1 MTSDE
6 VIAAALHSLA
16 GIKHAHADAIRL
28 VPKQAGLYA
37 FYGDGRAWAELKLS
51 PALDGQPLYIGKAE
65 RSLNGRDVGTH
76 FALTAVPR
84 NLAKPDGSAQLRT
97 GHCQRGPLE
106 PLHGAAP
113 VVSDLEQT

>member
-16 GIKHAHADAIRL
+16 GIRHAHADAIRL

-51 PALDGQPLYIGKAE
+51 PAFDSQPLYVGKAE
-65 RSLNGRDVGTH
+65 RFTH
-76 FALTAVPR
+76 LHRLVR
-84 NLAKPDGSAQLRT
+84 LSSRHQRSAWERSADD
-97 GHCQRGPLE
+97 QRELHPCFE
-106 PLHGAAP
+106 PVLPH
-113 VVSDLEQT
+113 VLLS